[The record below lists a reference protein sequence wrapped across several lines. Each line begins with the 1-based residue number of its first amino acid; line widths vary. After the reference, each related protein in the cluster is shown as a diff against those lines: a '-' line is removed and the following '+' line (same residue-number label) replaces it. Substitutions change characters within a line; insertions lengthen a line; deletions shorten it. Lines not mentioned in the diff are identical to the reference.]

1 MIEYDTFSTW
11 LSSYNSP
18 IATNIS
24 LFIDMFTY
32 PLLFLFLLYLAFVKN
47 DKKRALA
54 MAAAYLVLLL
64 LIPSLKFVFSEV
76 RPCSAPWKIQC
87 PLDYSLPSGHAA
99 AVAVLLAA
107 YLTSSAFPFTLLVY
121 VIVSLS
127 RIYLGVHVFKDIL
140 AGTVLAFASFL
151 LMNKILSSK
160 MGEYYIKARSRDKVK
175 KKWWSIEG

>member
-1 MIEYDTFSTW
+1 MVEYDTFSTW

-18 IATNIS
+18 IVTNMS
-24 LFIDMFTY
+24 LFIDLFTY
-32 PLLFLFLLYLAFVKN
+32 PILLLFLLYLAFVKN

-54 MAAAYLVLLL
+54 MAAACLVLLL

-87 PLDYSLPSGHAA
+87 PLDYALPSGHAA

-107 YLTSSAFPFTLLVY
+107 YLTSSAFPFALFVY
-121 VIVSLS
+121 VVVSLS

-160 MGEYYIKARSRDKVK
+160 MGDYYIKAISRVRVK
-175 KKWWSIEG
+175 KKGWSIES